1 MVSYRGLDNTAA
13 KGANG
18 FKDFIQII
26 DELERLGAEKDWSGE
41 QVAFEDYIP

>member
-1 MVSYRGLDNTAA
+1 MVFYRGLDNTAA